1 MKIAK
6 FIKICSF
13 ILILGLIIAVVSGCT
28 KTQKYPAV
36 SINFSDSIYDTYYI
50 PLRDDYMFTDD
61 LYEIIE
67 TEEGYNIVVKCIPK
81 DSPRAFNLNS

>member
-1 MKIAK
+1 MKIVK

-13 ILILGLIIAVVSGCT
+13 ILILEFVVAAASGCA

-36 SINFSDSIYDTYYI
+36 ELAFSDNYYDIYYI
-50 PLRDDYMFTDD
+50 PLRNNYTFTDD

-67 TEEGYNIVVKCIPK
+67 TEEGYNIVVKCVPK
-81 DSPRAFNLNS
+81 DSLRAFTLNP